1 MKGLSFFNKIAY
13 FFNLIFAL
21 VLLAACGVPY
31 LSLDLFPFLSI
42 LSLGVPA
49 LVVVNGLFF
58 LYWLLNLKWQALT
71 SLFVLVFG
79 YFTLGTFIKIAP
91 KSIDFQEDEL
101 KVMTYNVRAFNR
113 YHFLDNDNIPEEIEN
128 LVKQE
133 KPDIISFQEVGHDMQ
148 VDYLDYPYHFLK
160 RIPTGGKVHMA
171 IFSKYP
177 IINAELINFP
187 NSINNGSYA
196 DILYKK
202 DTIRLYNLHMQSLGI
217 TPGTGVLRSQSS
229 DRLYRRVTN
238 AFKRQQHQAQIIAEH
253 KAKSPYKTLV
263 CGDFNNTQFSSVY
276 HTIKGDMQD
285 TFIAKGSGYGRTYN
299 FLKIP
304 IRIDFIMAD
313 ANFEVMAHK
322 NYDNKYSDHFPVMA
336 SFRLKE

>member
-1 MKGLSFFNKIAY
+1 MRGLSFFNKIVF
-13 FFNLIFAL
+13 FFNIIFAFIL
-21 VLLAACGVPY
+21 LLACAVPY
-31 LSLDLFPFLSI
+31 LSLELFPFLSI
-42 LSLGVPA
+42 LSLGVPV
-49 LVVVNGLFF
+49 LVLVNTLFF
-58 LYWLLNLKWQALT
+58 LYWLLGLKKQAFT

-79 YFTLGTFIKIAP
+79 YLVLGTFIKLTP
-91 KSIDFQEDEL
+91 KSTDFKKDEL
-101 KVMTYNVRAFNR
+101 KLLTYNVRAFNR
-113 YHFLDNDNIPEEIEN
+113 YRFLDNDDIPQEIEN

-133 KPDIISFQEVGHDMQ
+133 KPDIICFQEVGHDMQ
-148 VDYLDYPYHFLK
+148 EDYLDYPYHFLK
-160 RIPTGGKVHMA
+160 RIPTGDKVHMG

-177 IINAELINFP
+177 IINAEIIDFP

-196 DILYKK
+196 DILYKG
-202 DTIRLYNLHMQSLGI
+202 DTLRLYNLHMQSLGI

-229 DRLYRRVTN
+229 ERLYRRVTN
-238 AFKRQQHQAQIIAEH
+238 AFKRQQQQAQIISEH

-285 TFIAKGSGYGRTYN
+285 TFIEKGSGYGRSYN

-313 ANFEVMAHK
+313 ANFEVMTHK
-322 NYDNKYSDHFPVMA
+322 NYDEKYSDHFPVMA
-336 SFRLKE
+336 SFRLK